1 MKKHIILTSIVLIM
15 LLLVSS
21 CSLVRPSTTKKL
33 IVTTLY
39 PEYDM
44 IKKIIGNNK
53 ETQGLFDVV
62 MIVKPGQD
70 SHTYDPSV
78 NDIITIKNADIFIYT
93 ADEMETWV
101 SGITFTSKTAVVNLS
116 KSENIELLKV
126 EDDDGE
132 EENEPSHEHT
142 HVHSYDPHYWLYP
155 KYAQEMVIEICD
167 AIIDN
172 LKDPYNN
179 IKGVLET
186 NRDIYLQE
194 LALIDQNLKLIV
206 ANAKNKTMY
215 FGSPFAFYY
224 IAYWYGLDYELIY
237 KTCSTETE
245 PSVEVLTAIINK
257 MKQNDIKY
265 IFSKELINIKAC
277 EMIAYHTGA
286 TILELHSG
294 HNVSVNDFNN
304 ENISFI
310 SIMKQNVVN
319 LAKMLKVDNQIIE
332 QLEKEQQK

>member
-194 LALIDQNLKLIV
+194 LALIDQN
-206 ANAKNKTMY
+206 KTMY

>member
-15 LLLVSS
+15 LLLVSG

-44 IKKIIGNNK
+44 VKKIIGDNK

-142 HVHSYDPHYWLYP
+142 HVHSYDPHYWLHP

-245 PSVEVLTAIINK
+245 PSVDVLTAIINK

>member
-44 IKKIIGNNK
+44 VKKIIGNNK

-194 LALIDQNLKLIV
+194 LDLIDQNLKLIV

-245 PSVEVLTAIINK
+245 PSVDVLTAIINK